1 MCNKVFKIIIIS
13 IFVLIPFDVYS
24 QEKFVFIDINYI
36 FNNSIVGKK
45 INKKIKEDT
54 KKINQDLNEFNKKV
68 EKDKKTLLKQKNVI
82 SKEEFEKKYIKLE
95 NDIKEYRSIIKKK
108 NDKLINLKNQV
119 RIEFTEKLNIIL
131 EDYSKN
137 NSISMILKKENII
150 IGKTS
155 LDASNEVLGLFDK
168 RVKKI
173 SIK

>member
-1 MCNKVFKIIIIS
+1 MILKN
-13 IFVLIPFDVYS
+13 
-24 QEKFVFIDINYI
+24 ID
-36 FNNSIVGKK
+36 
-45 INKKIKEDT
+45 
-54 KKINQDLNEFNKKV
+54 Q
-68 EKDKKTLLKQKNVI
+68 LL
-82 SKEEFEKKYIKLE
+82 
-95 NDIKEYRSIIKKK
+95 KKK